1 MHPTPETLPTH
12 ELNGL
17 PVRVVE
23 STNPDLVGISGRVVI
38 ETTNT
43 LHVADESDGRVRQ
56 VPKRGTTFEFELV
69 ADASEIGR
77 ARESTPVERDST
89 AIERDSA
96 STERV
101 STPTECES
109 RNTTDADD
117 RRGGSIFVTVDGERL
132 RSRPARRTETTGDSP
147 WQ

>member
-1 MHPTPETLPTH
+1 MHLTPETLPTH

-23 STNPDLVGISGRVVI
+23 STNPDLVGIGGRVVT

-43 LHVADESDGRVRQ
+43 LHVADDSDGRVRQ

-69 ADASEIGR
+69 ADASDVDRG
-77 ARESTPVERDST
+77 RESTPIERNSTSTEHDST
-89 AIERDSA
+89 PIER
-96 STERV
+96 
-101 STPTECES
+101 ES
-109 RNTTDADD
+109 RDTTNADD
-117 RRGGSIFVTVDGERL
+117 RHEGSIFVTVDGERL
-132 RSRPARRTETTGDSP
+132 RSRPARRTETTGESP

>member
-43 LHVADESDGRVRQ
+43 LHVADGSDGRVRQ

-77 ARESTPVERDST
+77 ARESTPVERDS
-89 AIERDSA
+89 A
-96 STERV
+96 STECV
-101 STPTECES
+101 STPTERES

>member
-23 STNPDLVGISGRVVI
+23 STNPDLVGIGGRVVT

-69 ADASEIGR
+69 ADASDVDR
-77 ARESTPVERDST
+77 ARESTPIECDST
-89 AIERDSA
+89 
-96 STERV
+96 STERK
-101 STPTECES
+101 S
-109 RNTTDADD
+109 RDTTDADD
-117 RRGGSIFVTVDGERL
+117 RHEGSIFVTVAGERL
-132 RSRPARRTETTGDSP
+132 RSRPARRTETTGESP